1 MKINSELSVSQVLL
15 LIKSVDLF
23 AESLT
28 KDYIRGS
35 KKAKRIMFFRPWL
48 RSQVSREMLVAC
60 NFALQAIKDAQELR
74 EMLLEST
81 GLDIDMRPIT
91 LREMLANSNSARGA
105 K

>member
-1 MKINSELSVSQVLL
+1 MKINNELSVNQVLL
-15 LIKSVDLF
+15 MIKSIDLF
-23 AESLT
+23 ADSLT
-28 KDYIRGS
+28 KDCIRAT
-35 KKAKRIMFFRPWL
+35 KKAKRIMFFRPW
-48 RSQVSREMLVAC
+48 RKRDVSREMLIAC
-60 NFALQAIKDAQELR
+60 DFTLQAIKDAQETR

>member
-1 MKINSELSVSQVLL
+1 MKINSELSVDQVLL

-23 AESLT
+23 AESLM
-28 KDYIRGS
+28 KDYIRSS

-48 RSQVSREMLVAC
+48 KSRVLREMLAAA
-60 NFALQAIKDAQELR
+60 NLALQAIKDAQELR

-81 GLDIDMRPIT
+81 GPDIDMRPVT
-91 LREMLANSNSARGA
+91 LREMLTNGNSARGA